1 MIPNTT
7 RHATKLKRGRAH
19 STSKCEVTPTEPK
32 LVKATRDTRWLAE
45 IRKGSDVAAI
55 AEREK
60 LSRQLVQRGLTR
72 ARLRELADSLNRGE
86 NEAVPTVDKPRPKSE
101 RGLPRLVP
109 LFPIGPFTPSTPCG
123 HHHPIRA
130 GSVFCCM
137 VCHTSGMDDHPGLKR
152 NPRTDPA
159 PEPSE
164 RPESRVATA
173 KATAEISASDPA
185 ETRKQR
191 RRRQFTRPS
200 TTVG

>member
-7 RHATKLKRGRAH
+7 RHATKPKRGRAH
-19 STSKCEVTPTEPK
+19 STSKCKVAPK
-32 LVKATRDTRWLAE
+32 AVKLDAATRDSLWLAE
-45 IRKGSDVAAI
+45 IRKGADVAAI

-72 ARLRELADSLNRGE
+72 ARLRELADSLNRDA
-86 NEAVPTVDKPRPKSE
+86 NEAAPTVDQPRPKSE

-109 LFPIGPFTPSTPCG
+109 LFPIGPFTPSTRCG

-152 NPRTDPA
+152 NPRTDPT

-164 RPESRVATA
+164 RPAPRVGTS
-173 KATAEISASDPA
+173 KATAESSPPDPA

-191 RRRQFTRPS
+191 RRRQFTGPS
-200 TTVG
+200 AILG